1 MRLLRPG
8 LRLLFHRA
16 PGSRVCLA
24 HQRLTVAIEMLKRSD
39 SFWIVHLTVVMSVSE
54 PNL

>member
-8 LRLLFHRA
+8 LRLPFHRA

-24 HQRLTVAIEMLKRSD
+24 HQRLIVAIEMLKRSD
-39 SFWIVHLTVVMSVSE
+39 SFWTVHLTVVMSVSE